1 MSTTIK
7 RITLN
12 LTKEDMRIIDQMC
25 IRYGETKQDVI
36 KRALIMLYY
45 DLKNVEEKESCKG

>member
-12 LTKEDMRIIDQMC
+12 LTKEDMRLLDIAC
-25 IRYGETKQDVI
+25 ELAGETPSDILKRGLVLI
-36 KRALIMLYY
+36 KNLL
-45 DLKNVEEKESCKG
+45 EKECLSD